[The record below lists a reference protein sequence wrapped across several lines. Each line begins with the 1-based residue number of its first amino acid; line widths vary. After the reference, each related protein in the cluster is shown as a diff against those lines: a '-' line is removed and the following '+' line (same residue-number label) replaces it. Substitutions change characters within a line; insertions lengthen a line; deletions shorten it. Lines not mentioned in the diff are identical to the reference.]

1 MTTYN
6 GTNMGL
12 EQNADGTW
20 VFTNPAQTFIDPA
33 TFSTADPAFPYEPPP
48 SDDDD
53 DDQDTTCQ
61 EGYIYDNTLKKCVP
75 IYEQQVQAYT
85 QQDSG
90 KDIDDPQDNYIDFK
104 EMSYDEMVQF
114 GKEKGF
120 FNEAG
125 TFIGAPET
133 GMIFPGLKGL
143 AQFGL
148 DSQANRFAINFAK
161 KGGKVWNPNEPSFIG
176 NLYIPPLTK
185 SGASVWA
192 DSMNKILD
200 VKESVTTPVTT
211 LTSAKDIGAYTGGVD
226 YEEQSALLDNQVKEE
241 KVKQEAIE
249 TKKKEKEY
257 QDTFSGGDSGGEFV
271 TTPKKDT
278 KPKAPPGRPVDK
290 SHMGGGTSL
299 GSSVHGTG
307 SYNKP
312 TSKSKRQTG
321 PRMGDR

>member
-1 MTTYN
+1 
-6 GTNMGL
+6 
-12 EQNADGTW
+12 
-20 VFTNPAQTFIDPA
+20 
-33 TFSTADPAFPYEPPP
+33 
-48 SDDDD
+48 
-53 DDQDTTCQ
+53 
-61 EGYIYDNTLKKCVP
+61 
-75 IYEQQVQAYT
+75 
-85 QQDSG
+85 
-90 KDIDDPQDNYIDFK
+90 
-104 EMSYDEMVQF
+104 MVDF

-125 TFIGAPET
+125 TFVGAPDT
-133 GMIFPGLKGL
+133 KVPFPMIKGL

-161 KGGKVWNPNEPSFIG
+161 KGGKIWNPNQGFIG
-176 NLYIPPLTK
+176 NLYIPPPTT

-226 YEEQSALLDNQVKEE
+226 YDDQSSPYDIQINEE
-241 KVKQEAIE
+241 KVKQE
-249 TKKKEKEY
+249 KEKTKQQQIKTDKEIDK
-257 QDTFSGGDSGGEFV
+257 DTGKFSGSPAATQGGSFSD
-271 TTPKKDT
+271 KDT
-278 KPKAPPGRPVDK
+278 GKFSGSP
-290 SHMGGGTSL
+290 SSGTSL

>member
-12 EQNADGTW
+12 EQDASGNW

-33 TFSTADPAFPYEPPP
+33 TFSTPDPDFPTAQV
-48 SDDDD
+48 DDEEE
-53 DDQDTTCQ
+53 QDTTCG
-61 EGYIYDNTLKKCVP
+61 EGYIYDSTLKKCVP
-75 IYEQQVQAYT
+75 EVTGYEGQVAAYT
-85 QQDSG
+85 DSERDYA
-90 KDIDDPQDNYIDFK
+90 KDAQENYVDFR
-104 EMSYDEMVQF
+104 EMSYDEMVDF
-114 GKEKGF
+114 GKKAGF
-120 FNEAG
+120 FNAAG
-125 TFIGAPET
+125 TFIGAPDT
-133 GMIFPGLKGL
+133 KVPFPMIKGL
-143 AQFGL
+143 SQFGL

-161 KGGKVWNPNEPSFIG
+161 KGGKIWNPNQGFIG
-176 NLYIPPLTK
+176 NLYIPPPTT

-226 YEEQSALLDNQVKEE
+226 YDDQSSPYDIQINEE
-241 KVKQEAIE
+241 KVKQE
-249 TKKKEKEY
+249 KEKTKQQQIKTDKEIDK
-257 QDTFSGGDSGGEFV
+257 DTGKFSGSPAATQGGSFSD
-271 TTPKKDT
+271 KDT
-278 KPKAPPGRPVDK
+278 GKFSGSP
-290 SHMGGGTSL
+290 SSGTSL

>member
-1 MTTYN
+1 
-6 GTNMGL
+6 MGL

-33 TFSTADPAFPYEPPP
+33 TFSTPDPEFPTAPV
-48 SDDDD
+48 DDDD
-53 DDQDTTCQ
+53 EEVDTTCE
-61 EGYIYDNTLKKCVP
+61 EGYIYDSTLKKCVP
-75 IYEQQVQAYT
+75 EVTGYEGQVAAYT
-85 QQDSG
+85 DSERDYA
-90 KDIDDPQDNYIDFK
+90 KDAQENYVDFR
-104 EMSYDEMVQF
+104 EMGYDEMVDF
-114 GKEKGF
+114 GKKAGF
-120 FNEAG
+120 FNAAG
-125 TFIGAPET
+125 TFIGAPDT
-133 GMIFPGLKGL
+133 KVPFPMIKGL

-241 KVKQEAIE
+241 QLKQEAIE

-257 QDTFSGGDSGGEFV
+257 QDTFGDSGGEFV

-278 KPKAPPGRPVDK
+278 KPKAPPGQPETG
-290 SHMGGGTSL
+290 HHIGYGGGGTSL

-307 SYNKP
+307 SYTPPKSSPVTSGPKP
-312 TSKSKRQTG
+312 GKKGWKR
-321 PRMGDR
+321 